1 MIERKNVETLEQ
13 SLLQIQ
19 YITSLFQLANKSFT
33 HGDYSKGLNQISA
46 VENLLKGLTMRIL
59 LMKKP
64 KNISKTKSY

>member
-46 VENLLKGLTMRIL
+46 VENLLKG
-59 LMKKP
+59 
-64 KNISKTKSY
+64 